1 MKNYKSILKNCFLVV
16 IAALFSVLFLRFE
29 KRASASE
36 EDKPLRVR
44 SLEIVDRAGIARMRL
59 GAPVPDP
66 VMGGKSSPRRS
77 PQNGIQINDAN
88 GDEMGGIGMLDD
100 GSLIFCFDSRK
111 AEATCMYS
119 LPSGERGFSV
129 TDNNGKDRAL
139 MEIKADKSV
148 GVTLN
153 NEEEK
158 PLAIVRV
165 MNGKSE
171 IVLTAANGKTLWMSK
186 K

>member
-77 PQNGIQINDAN
+77 
-88 GDEMGGIGMLDD
+88 
-100 GSLIFCFDSRK
+100 S
-111 AEATCMYS
+111 
-119 LPSGERGFSV
+119 
-129 TDNNGKDRAL
+129 
-139 MEIKADKSV
+139 
-148 GVTLN
+148 
-153 NEEEK
+153 
-158 PLAIVRV
+158 
-165 MNGKSE
+165 
-171 IVLTAANGKTLWMSK
+171 
-186 K
+186 